1 MKKTWLMVAISVCLI
16 LIVSSI
22 SYGQGGT
29 SVVVRHPTYPLML
42 KINDGAP
49 CTTNPHV
56 RLTYNHCVGADPCP
70 SPGIDYWKG
79 NESATFTG
87 QWQGKTQFN
96 WMDHDLSLGYGK
108 KKVNFRTSRDNYTG
122 SAEIDYLAS
131 CEDAAFKSQMDIQI
145 YKLNQPFSFD
155 IGIVFS
161 VSKISNAN
169 NFEITLRVMGAG
181 RLQPLVYKTIPYPP
195 AEIATGDVI
204 KSGMTL
210 TIPVPVSIQQGSNPA
225 YTDIKLIA
233 TIRPRSGAT
242 NVYDYNPNNN
252 VLERNLQLVSRTIN
266 TTKVIDK
273 CTGPGG
279 DNDPDNKLSA
289 SLKNNWVVGQSTLS
303 LYDCGT
309 TDKDEIKC
317 DINPLPG
324 FGQRG
329 IKWLQRPTTD
339 GSYVVRWWCEG
350 SANKRDNSQY
360 GYYFRFNPNFNVVE
374 IRIP

>member
-1 MKKTWLMVAISVCLI
+1 MKKTWLMVAISACLI

-79 NESATFTG
+79 NEPATFPG
-87 QWQGKTQFN
+87 QWQAKTQFN
-96 WMDHDLSLGYGK
+96 WMYHDLSLGYGK

-145 YKLNQPFSFD
+145 LKLNQPFSFD
-155 IGIVFS
+155 IGSIFS
-161 VSKISNAN
+161 VSKISNPN
-169 NFEITLRVMGAG
+169 NFEIALQVMGAG
-181 RLQPLVYKTIPYPP
+181 RRHPLVYKTIPYPP

-204 KSGMTL
+204 KSGMNL
-210 TIPVPVSIQQGSNPA
+210 TIPVPVSQQGSNPA

-266 TTKVIDK
+266 KSHVIDK
-273 CTGPGG
+273 CTGPEG
-279 DNDPDNKLSA
+279 D
-289 SLKNNWVVGQSTLS
+289 KNNILSDVIQDWVSGQITLS
-303 LYDCGT
+303 LHDCGT
-309 TDKDEIKC
+309 TGGEEIKC
-317 DINPLPG
+317 DSNPLPKV
-324 FGQRG
+324 GQRG
-329 IKWLQRPTTD
+329 VKWTHRPTT
-339 GSYVVRWWCEG
+339 GGQYGVHWWCEG
-350 SANKRDNSQY
+350 LANKRDNSPQ
-360 GYYFRFNPNFNVVE
+360 GYYFRFNVNYNVVD